1 MSKFVAELDITISKL
16 RALDDDGLIEY
27 INKKI
32 QYEGLEIG
40 KLNNLPER
48 YWSDAEK
55 KLFTKLKKTQI
66 KNLPNEYQLMLG
78 FRNGELNKTGLSP
91 QEIHSLRDKIRG
103 IEINAPMSKNKFK
116 TIILPR
122 IFTAT
127 VLLLLFFI
135 VYLFF
140 SAPSCYSYTTQDF
153 DSNWNVIEGT
163 RRYCE

>member
-1 MSKFVAELDITISKL
+1 MSKFVEELYITISKL
-16 RALDDDGLIEY
+16 RALDNDGLIEY

-40 KLNNLPER
+40 KLNNTSEM
-48 YWSDAEK
+48 YWSDAEE

-91 QEIHSLRDKIRG
+91 QELDSLRDKIRD
-103 IEINAPMSKNKFK
+103 IKMHAPMSKNKFK
-116 TIILPR
+116 TMILPPL
-122 IFTAT
+122 FNAT
-127 VLLLLFFI
+127 VLFLLLFI

-140 SAPSCYSYTTQDF
+140 SAPSCHAYTAQDF
-153 DSNWNVIEGT
+153 DSNWNVIKVT
-163 RRYCE
+163 RYFCE